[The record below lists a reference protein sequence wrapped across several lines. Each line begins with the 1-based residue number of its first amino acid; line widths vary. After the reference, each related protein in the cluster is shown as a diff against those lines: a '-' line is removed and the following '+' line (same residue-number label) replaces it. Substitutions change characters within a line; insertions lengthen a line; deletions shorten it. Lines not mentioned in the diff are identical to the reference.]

1 MALSGEKKRLA
12 NKRAYARRKLRREL
26 LDPARA
32 IARWAASALR
42 VPTGRLAGQP
52 FKLESWQVDFLRGA
66 LGSAHS
72 AALSLPRKLGKTSLI
87 AIVLLAFLVT
97 TGPLFR
103 ARFRGLVISRDG
115 GLAAELKRH
124 VGEIIA
130 ASGIEGVE
138 IKRSPA
144 PGRIVGPNGDV
155 DILNAD
161 VSSGHAAGADVCVID
176 EAGLLEERHRPLW
189 DAVNSARSGR
199 DGRLIALGVRA
210 TGPMFSELLARGA
223 AGDPNVFA
231 VDYSAPEDC
240 DLNNE
245 SAWRK
250 ANPGLGSIKSIA
262 YMRERAAE
270 ALAVPAAVAGFRL
283 LDLNQKIAPRAEM
296 LVRLDLARAAEVQHA
311 EDLPPRDGLAY
322 LGFDLGGSVS
332 LTAACCMWSS
342 GRCELFVAMPEIPT
356 PLDRGRADGCGDL
369 YVRATDAG
377 EVHLLGDQVTDVQ
390 AFARLVLNTVGDDVV
405 IGADRYR
412 KHELVSVLRGIGQ
425 TRADVRWRGVGA
437 GADGAADIRSFEN
450 AIGRGELRWRT
461 NVMMR
466 HSLSGAVLR
475 RDANA
480 NPALAKASNV
490 SRIDLASAAIIAAGL
505 RARAG
510 TSAPRVSF
518 VVAEPAA

>member
-26 LDPARA
+26 ADPARA
-32 IARWAASALR
+32 IARWAATALR

-52 FKLESWQVDFLRGA
+52 FKLESWQVVFLRGA

-87 AIVLLAFLVT
+87 AIVILAWLVA
-97 TGPLFR
+97 GAPLFR

-124 VGEIIA
+124 VAEIIA

-144 PGRIVGPNGDV
+144 PGRIVGLAGDV

-161 VSSGHAAGADVCVID
+161 KTTGHAAGADLCVID

-210 TGPMFSELLARGA
+210 SGPMFGELLARGA

-231 VDYSAPEDC
+231 TDYSAPEDC
-240 DLNNE
+240 DLDDE
-245 SAWRK
+245 AAWRT
-250 ANPGLGSIKSIA
+250 ANPGLGSIKSLS

-332 LTAACCMWSS
+332 LTAACCMWAS
-342 GRCELFVAMPEIPT
+342 GRCELFVAMPET
-356 PLDRGRADGCGDL
+356 PSPLNRGRADGVGDL

-377 EVHLLGDQVTDVQ
+377 EVLLLGDQVTDVQ
-390 AFARLVLNTVGDDVV
+390 AFVKHVLNHVGDDVV

-412 KHELVSVLRGIGQ
+412 KHELLSVLQGIGQ
-425 TRADVRWRGVGA
+425 TRADLRWRGVGS
-437 GADGAADIRSFEN
+437 GADGSSDIRSFEN
-450 AIGRGELRWRT
+450 ACGRGELRWRQNT
-461 NVMMR
+461 MMR
-466 HSLSGAVLR
+466 FALSGAVLR

-480 NPALAKASNV
+480 NPSLAKASNV

-505 RARAG
+505 RARA
-510 TSAPRVSF
+510 SSSPPRVSF
-518 VVAEPAA
+518 VVAEPA

>member
-1 MALSGEKKRLA
+1 MSSRINGTERRQKTASESAL
-12 NKRAYARRKLRREL
+12 AYARRKLRREL
-26 LDPARA
+26 ADPARA

-52 FKLESWQVDFLRGA
+52 FKLESWQIEFLRGA

-161 VSSGHAAGADVCVID
+161 KSSGHAAGADVCVID

-199 DGRLIALGVRA
+199 DGRLIALGVRS
-210 TGPMFSELLARGA
+210 TGPMFAELLARGA

-262 YMRERAAE
+262 YMRERSAE

-296 LVRLDLARAAEVQHA
+296 LVRLDLARAAEVKHV
-311 EDLPPRDGLAY
+311 EDLPPRVGRAF

-342 GRCELFVAMPEIPT
+342 GRVSSCSSPCLRSRRHLTGAGPMG
-356 PLDRGRADGCGDL
+356 GRSLC
-369 YVRATDAG
+369 AG
-377 EVHLLGDQVTDVQ
+377 YG
-390 AFARLVLNTVGDDVV
+390 
-405 IGADRYR
+405 
-412 KHELVSVLRGIGQ
+412 
-425 TRADVRWRGVGA
+425 RWRGSPTRRSSNRRA
-437 GADGAADIRSFEN
+437 GVRAARPEQRRAMTWLS
-450 AIGRGELRWRT
+450 ELTGTGNT
-461 NVMMR
+461 NCCR
-466 HSLSGAVLR
+466 CSGASARHGPMLPGVVSGPVLMAR
-475 RDANA
+475 RTFAVS
-480 NPALAKASNV
+480 KTRSGGASC
-490 SRIDLASAAIIAAGL
+490 AGEP
-505 RARAG
+505 
-510 TSAPRVSF
+510 TS
-518 VVAEPAA
+518 

>member
-1 MALSGEKKRLA
+1 MPLSGEAKRAA
-12 NKRAYARRKLRREL
+12 NARAYAKRKARRALT
-26 LDPARA
+26 DPAKA
-32 IARWAASALR
+32 IARWATSALR

-52 FKLESWQVDFLRGA
+52 FQLETWQVEFLRGA

-87 AIVLLAFLVT
+87 AIVLLAFLVP
-97 TGPLFR
+97 GAPLFR
-103 ARFRGLVISRDG
+103 ERFRGLVVSRDG

-124 VGEIIA
+124 VEEIIA

-144 PGRIVGPNGDV
+144 PGRIVGQAGDV
-155 DILNAD
+155 DVLNAD
-161 VSSGHAAGADVCVID
+161 RSSGHAAGANLCVVD

-210 TGPMFSELLARGA
+210 TGPMFAELLGRGA

-231 VDYSAPEDC
+231 TDYSAPEDC
-240 DLNNE
+240 DLDDE
-245 SAWRK
+245 AAWRT
-250 ANPGLGSIKSIA
+250 ANPGLGSIKSLS
-262 YMRERAAE
+262 YMRERSAE

-283 LDLNQKIAPRAEM
+283 LDLNQQIAPTSEM
-296 LVRLDLARAAEVQHA
+296 LTTIELTQAAEVEHA
-311 EDLPPRDGLAY
+311 EDLPSREGRAF
-322 LGFDLGGSVS
+322 LGIDLGGSVS
-332 LTAACCMWSS
+332 LTAASCMWSN
-342 GRCELFVAMPEIPT
+342 GRTELFVAMPLVPT
-356 PLDRGRADGCGDL
+356 PLDRGRADGVGDL
-369 YVRATDAG
+369 YVRAVDCG
-377 EVHLLGDQVTDVQ
+377 EVHLLGDQVTDAQ
-390 AFARLVLNTVGDDVV
+390 AFVKHVLNHVGDDVV

-412 KHELVSVLRGIGQ
+412 KHELLSVLRGIGQ
-425 TRADVRWRGVGA
+425 TRADVRWRGVGS
-437 GADGAADIRSFEN
+437 GADGSSDIRSFEN
-450 AIGRGELRWRT
+450 AMGRGELRWRQNT
-461 NVMMR
+461 MMR
-466 HSLSGAVLR
+466 HALSGAVLR

-480 NPALAKASNV
+480 NPSLAKASNV

-518 VVAEPAA
+518 VVAEPGA